1 MANLFLRMTLVS
13 ALSCDFREQ
22 PENGPGPVQT
32 SGRKGLDFEGD
43 DLLSPGVTA
52 VGPGDWSFCWTAF
65 HKTCWYSG
73 IRGYLG
79 LGFSPH
85 PLIELE
91 EQVILGGSVRLC

>member
-65 HKTCWYSG
+65 HKTAG
-73 IRGYLG
+73 
-79 LGFSPH
+79 
-85 PLIELE
+85 
-91 EQVILGGSVRLC
+91 ILGSEVTWVWASLLIP